1 MKKIIGLFVAAA
13 LFVLAGCTEPNTL
26 TSSTTGS
33 NEQKIVGEQVEVV
46 SIMDG
51 DTMKVKY
58 DGKVSSVRFL
68 LIDAPEM
75 YHKQLGEQPF
85 GKEAQKRNRDLINNA
100 EVVSLEFDKTGDKE
114 DKYGRLLAYVYV
126 DGKSVQEQ
134 LIKEGLVRVGYV
146 YNKQAAHLD
155 DYYKA
160 QDEAKAANRGIW
172 QYPGYVTNRGFV
184 KSKVPGWSAG
194 QNPDKNGS
202 LEKSVST
209 NEATQTQSKTTSST
223 NNSSTKSDEACTIK
237 GNINAKGNKNYF
249 LPGTNNYDNVQE
261 EKMFCSEE
269 EAQKAGFKKGS

>member
-1 MKKIIGLFVAAA
+1 MVLLVAVA
-13 LFVLAGCTEPNTL
+13 LVVLAGCTEPNTL

-33 NEQKIVGEQVEVV
+33 TEQKIVGEQVEVV

-85 GKEAQKRNRDLINNA
+85 GKEAQKRNRELINNA
-100 EVVSLEFDKTGDKE
+100 KVVSLEFDTTGDKE

-202 LEKSVST
+202 LEKSVSS
-209 NEATQTQSKTTSST
+209 NESTSTKST
-223 NNSSTKSDEACTIK
+223 SNSSTKTDEACTIK

>member
-1 MKKIIGLFVAAA
+1 MKKIMVVVVAAL

-26 TSSTTGS
+26 SSSTNS
-33 NEQKIVGEQVEVV
+33 SDEQKVVGEQVEVV
-46 SIMDG
+46 SVMDG

-75 YHKQLGEQPF
+75 YHKQLAEQPF
-85 GKEAQKRNRDLINNA
+85 GKQAQARNRELINNA
-100 EVVSLEFDKTGDKE
+100 KVVSLEFDKTGDKE

-126 DGKSVQEQ
+126 DGKSVQQQ
-134 LIKEGLVRVGYV
+134 LIEEGLVRVGYV

-155 DYYKA
+155 DYYAA
-160 QDEAKAANRGIW
+160 QDEAKALKRGIW

-184 KSKVPGWSAG
+184 KANVPGWSVG
-194 QNPDKNGS
+194 QNPDKNNS
-202 LEKSVST
+202 LQQEST
-209 NEATQTQSKTTSST
+209 NASPSTT
-223 NNSSTKSDEACTIK
+223 NDNEACNIK

-269 EAQKAGFKKGS
+269 EAQQAGFKKGS